1 MDKVTEVHQLAFHR
15 ADIAGAID
23 GAVLPTLIDVE
34 TIGIVAVIDRGT
46 AGERDVCLGG
56 TAIIAERREHDVNI
70 ITAWAKV
77 AGVVRR

>member
-34 TIGIVAVIDRGT
+34 TIGIVAVINRGT
-46 AGERDVCLGG
+46 TGERDVRLGG
-56 TAIIAERREHDVNI
+56 TAIVAERREHGVNGI
-70 ITAWAKV
+70 APRAKA